1 MLGVC
6 YGVSRRSTVTNVEG
20 ETYSEGGCFATNGIT
35 NYDLGIVVLV
45 DAQEPGQSLV
55 VACLS
60 CERES
65 GVPSQLL

>member
-6 YGVSRRSTVTNVEG
+6 YGVSCRSTVTKVED
-20 ETYSEGGCFATNGIT
+20 ETHSEGRCFATNGIT
-35 NYDLGIVVLV
+35 NYDLGIVILI
-45 DAQEPGQSLV
+45 DAQESGQSLV

-65 GVPSQLL
+65 GVAS